1 VLVSNRQA
9 IEGALHRD
17 RSFAVVG
24 ERKLYKSVS
33 LAAIVVWAQIVPVGV
48 AVEVAGW
55 QSASKATTCQRVG
68 EKRVLKKDFGTSSKC
83 PFWLV

>member
-1 VLVSNRQA
+1 MFVLNRQA

-24 ERKLYKSVS
+24 ERKLYKNAS
-33 LAAIVVWAQIVPVGV
+33 LAAIVVWAQIVPVGAV
-48 AVEVAGW
+48 VEVAGW
-55 QSASKATTCQRVG
+55 QNASTAMTCRRVG
-68 EKRVLKKDFGTSSKC
+68 GKRVLKKDFGTSSKC